1 MMKRNPSH
9 RLTGRPAGDQRGVV
23 LIFALI
29 ALVILLIGAAAM
41 MRSMNTS
48 LFNAGNFG
56 FKRDLTNQ
64 GERATTIVLDAV
76 RTAGVGALKTEAARQ
91 VSDTARNYSASI
103 LPTNAQGVPLA
114 LLSDAALAGIG
125 VAGND
130 IALAD
135 MGVSVRYVVDR
146 LCVAAGP
153 AVEDSCTLAGNLIPS
168 GGSGSELLR
177 AEDGSSGGVGAVV
190 PQAVYRV
197 SIRVDG
203 PRRTQSFFQSTFTI

>member
-1 MMKRNPSH
+1 MNPARSPVSA
-9 RLTGRPAGDQRGVV
+9 RRAQRGAV
-23 LIFALI
+23 LLFAMI
-29 ALVILLIGAAAM
+29 ALVVLLIGTVAL

-48 LFNAGNFG
+48 MFTAGNFG

-64 GERATTIVLDAV
+64 GERAMATVLDLV
-76 RTAGVGALKTEAARQ
+76 QTGALGNDGARQ
-91 VSDTARNYSASI
+91 ANATASNYSASV
-103 LPTNAQGVPLA
+103 LAANAQGVPLA
-114 LLSDAALAGIG
+114 LLTDAAFAAVG
-125 VAGND
+125 VSGND

-135 MGVSVRYVVDR
+135 MGVTVRYVVDR

-153 AVEDSCTLAGNLIPS
+153 ATQDGCTLAGNVMPA
-168 GGSGSELLR
+168 GSSSSELLR

-190 PQAVYRV
+190 PQVVYRV

>member
-1 MMKRNPSH
+1 MKSIRHASST
-9 RLTGRPAGDQRGVV
+9 RRAQRGAV
-23 LIFALI
+23 LLFAMI
-29 ALVILLIGAAAM
+29 ALVVLLIGTVAL

-48 LFNAGNFG
+48 LFTAGNFG

-64 GERATTIVLDAV
+64 GERAMATVLDLV
-76 RTAGVGALKTEAARQ
+76 QTGALGNDGARQ
-91 VSDTARNYSASI
+91 ASAAASNYSASV
-103 LPTNAQGVPLA
+103 LPANAQGVPLA
-114 LLSDAALAGIG
+114 LLTDAAFAAVG

-135 MGVSVRYVVDR
+135 MGVTVRYVIDR

-153 AVEDSCTLAGNLIPS
+153 ATQDGCTLAGNTIPAGS
-168 GGSGSELLR
+168 SGSELLR

-190 PQAVYRV
+190 PQVVYRV

>member
-1 MMKRNPSH
+1 
-9 RLTGRPAGDQRGVV
+9 VV

-29 ALVILLIGAAAM
+29 ALVILLIGAAGM

-76 RTAGVGALKTEAARQ
+76 RQAGVGALRTEAARQ
-91 VSDTARNYSASI
+91 ASDAALNYSAAI
-103 LPTNAQGVPLA
+103 LPTNAQGIPLA

-135 MGVSVRYVVDR
+135 MGVTVRYVVDR
-146 LCVAAGP
+146 LCVGP
-153 AVEDSCTLAGNLIPS
+153 GPVMQDSCTLAGNLIPS
-168 GGSGSELLR
+168 GSSSSELLR
-177 AEDGSSGGVGAVV
+177 AEDFSSGGAGAVT